1 MTRARRSGT
10 CSPVKFRGVPADAV
24 TVSHQDIVGIGGA
37 LARVN
42 EIQALLST
50 GASPSPAVP
59 AGTTLGSGSSP
70 TGAPPS
76 APGAGFAGLLS
87 QAQGTAAAGATGPV
101 GAAQALTQTPGA
113 PEMARQIDEWIA
125 RKNPESPLQGYGAV
139 FVREGLANGI
149 DPRALAAIA
158 RAESSLGSDPG
169 ARSINNAFGWGP
181 HRPFATWEENIAT
194 VAAGLKKGYI
204 DEGLTTLAQIQ
215 AKYAPLGAAND
226 PGGLNSN
233 WLTNTTLLYGEL
245 GGNPVGSVAVAPSA
259 PGVVPAGTV

>member
-1 MTRARRSGT
+1 MHVALRRVLKSR
-10 CSPVKFRGVPADAV
+10 SVPADAV
-24 TVSHQDIVGIGGA
+24 TVSIQDIVGISGA
-37 LARVN
+37 LARVS
-42 EIQALLST
+42 EIQALLAGGT
-50 GASPSPAVP
+50 PPPVAAPAVA
-59 AGTTLGSGSSP
+59 AGTVPGAVSP
-70 TGAPPS
+70 VAGMPQPVAP
-76 APGAGFAGLLS
+76 AGFAGVLS
-87 QAQGTAAAGATGPV
+87 QAQGAAAVGAPGPA
-101 GAAQALTQTPGA
+101 GAAQALAQTPGA

-181 HRPFATWEENIAT
+181 HRPFASWEENIAT

-245 GGNPVGSVAVAPSA
+245 GGNPAGSVAVAPSVPA
-259 PGVVPAGTV
+259 MAPAGTV

>member
-1 MTRARRSGT
+1 
-10 CSPVKFRGVPADAV
+10 
-24 TVSHQDIVGIGGA
+24 VSIQDIVGISGA

-42 EIQALLST
+42 EIQAMLAA
-50 GASPSPAVP
+50 GSPSPAPAPVAP
-59 AGTTLGSGSSP
+59 AGGASGVLPP
-70 TGAPPS
+70 TAGPAAP
-76 APGAGFAGLLS
+76 ATPGGFAGVLS
-87 QAQGTAAAGATGPV
+87 QTQGAAAAGAPGPAA
-101 GAAQALTQTPGA
+101 AAQALAQTPGA

-181 HRPFATWEENIAT
+181 HRPFASWEENIAT

-204 DEGLTTLAQIQ
+204 DEGLATLAQIQ

-245 GGNPVGSVAVAPSA
+245 GGNPAGSVAVAPSVVGTA
-259 PGVVPAGTV
+259 PSGTV